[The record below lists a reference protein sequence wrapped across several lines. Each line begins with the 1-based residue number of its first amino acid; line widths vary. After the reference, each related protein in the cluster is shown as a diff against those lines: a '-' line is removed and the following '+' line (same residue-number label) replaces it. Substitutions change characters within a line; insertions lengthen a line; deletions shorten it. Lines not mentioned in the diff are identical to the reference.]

1 MILVSKVRKAM
12 ILIPSQ
18 DFAGED
24 GTMAEAMMRTTSLS
38 NVSHERL
45 NWKLRLRLRLRER
58 ERD

>member
-1 MILVSKVRKAM
+1 MILVSKVRKSM

-38 NVSHERL
+38 NVSHVDRVEDTMCSG
-45 NWKLRLRLRLRER
+45 KI
-58 ERD
+58 DT